1 VLLLPRTRTS
11 GQGRPKGLPNKD
23 NRDIKQ
29 MVVAALAG
37 AGGVNY
43 LIRQAEQNPV
53 AFMSLVGRVLPLQVT
68 GEAGGP
74 IHFSFEWAPAQPVD
88 TSAATPTIEAD
99 ETLEVQWDQVDGC

>member
-1 VLLLPRTRTS
+1 VPKTRTS

-23 NRDIKQ
+23 NRDIKN
-29 MVVAALAG
+29 MIVAALAG

-53 AFMSLVGRVLPLQVT
+53 AFLGLVGKVLPLQVT

-88 TSAATPTIEAD
+88 TTAATPTIDAD
-99 ETLEVQWDQVDGC
+99 AALEVEWDQVDGC